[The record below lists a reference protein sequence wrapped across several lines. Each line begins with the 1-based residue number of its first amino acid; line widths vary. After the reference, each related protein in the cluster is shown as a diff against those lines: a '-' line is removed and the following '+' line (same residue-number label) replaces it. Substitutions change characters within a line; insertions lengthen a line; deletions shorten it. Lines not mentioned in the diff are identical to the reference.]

1 MKFVDSTAITVVS
14 GRGGD
19 GQTSFRRE
27 RNVPLGG
34 PDGGDGGNGG
44 SVVLRADENVDT
56 LLALA
61 RTGKY
66 RAVAGG
72 QGSGCNRHGADA
84 PDVVVPV
91 PVGTEVYCDGA
102 LVADLVAHGQEFV
115 AARGGRGGFGN
126 RHFVGPE
133 NQAPTEFTYG
143 EPGENKRLG
152 LELKLIADVGLIG
165 FPNAGKST
173 LLGRMSSARPK
184 IADYPFTTMQPQ
196 LGIVESGW
204 GRELVMAD
212 IPGLIEG
219 AAEGRGMGHEFLRH
233 VERCRL
239 LIHIV
244 NLCPLDGTYPW
255 DNYHAINRE
264 LAAFS
269 QKLAA
274 TPQVLVG
281 NKLDLTGAQD
291 ALELLA
297 EETGQKALGISAAT
311 GAGID
316 QLRKELFRHLQEE

>member
-1 MKFVDSTAITVVS
+1 MKFVDSTSITVIS

-19 GQTSFRRE
+19 GLVAFRRE
-27 RNVPLGG
+27 RNIPLGG

-44 SVVLRADENVDT
+44 SVILRASEDVDT

-66 RAVAGG
+66 KAAHGASG
-72 QGSGCNRHGADA
+72 QSCCRHGANA
-84 PDVVVPV
+84 ENVVVEV
-91 PVGTEVYCDGA
+91 PLGTEVYCEEE
-102 LVADLVAHGQEFV
+102 LIADLVENGQEFV
-115 AARGGRGGFGN
+115 AARGGKGGLGN
-126 RHFVGPE
+126 RHFASAE

-143 EPGENKRLG
+143 EPNENRRLY

-173 LLGRMSSARPK
+173 LLGRMSTARPK

-196 LGIVESGW
+196 LGIVESGY

-239 LIHIV
+239 LIHLV

-255 DNYHAINRE
+255 DNYRAINRE
-264 LAAFS
+264 LQAFS
-269 QKLAA
+269 EKLAN

-281 NKLDLTGAQD
+281 NKMDLTGSED

-297 EETGQKALGISAAT
+297 EELNMPVIGISAVT
-311 GAGID
+311 GAGVD
-316 QLRKELFRHLQEE
+316 KLRKELFRLLQEE